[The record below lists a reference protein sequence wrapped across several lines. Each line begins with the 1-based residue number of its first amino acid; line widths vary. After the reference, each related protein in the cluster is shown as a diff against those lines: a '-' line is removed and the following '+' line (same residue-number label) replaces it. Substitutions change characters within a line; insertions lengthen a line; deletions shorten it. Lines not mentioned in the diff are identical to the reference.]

1 MRRDSTLFS
10 QGFANR
16 RVSTRP
22 TLDLSSQ
29 KSYRNRVP
37 FSFERLALTATS
49 KAIVTGGA
57 GFVGSNYSRHL
68 LQTGSE
74 VVVYDDFS
82 RGPGC
87 LQNLEWLK
95 SHANSKNLSV
105 VRGSVRD
112 TDFLATAARGCNLV
126 VHTAAQV
133 SVPESVSKPRLDFE
147 SNALGTFNVLEAAR
161 RSDTDPTL
169 LYTSSNKVYGIPDAP
184 LQEQALRYDFEGL
197 PAGVDET
204 FPVKGEE
211 PYGVSKAAG
220 DLYLHAYSEQ
230 YGIKSISFRCSCMFG
245 PHQYGKEEQGWVAW
259 FCIAAALGKPLSIY
273 GDGKQ
278 VRDLLYIDDVVR
290 AFDLAA
296 KNIDR
301 VRGQAINLGGG
312 KENVASL
319 LETIAYLE
327 SLTNIKMHLTFK
339 DWRPGDNKCY
349 YTNCAKAKE
358 LMSWTPTVPWKEGVS
373 KTLDWVKSNVREV
386 SAVV

>member
-1 MRRDSTLFS
+1 ML
-10 QGFANR
+10 Q
-16 RVSTRP
+16 
-22 TLDLSSQ
+22 
-29 KSYRNRVP
+29 
-37 FSFERLALTATS
+37 RLVLTAAS

-68 LQTGSE
+68 LQTGSK

-95 SHANSKNLSV
+95 SHPNSKNLSV
-105 VRGSVRD
+105 IKGSVRD
-112 TDFLATAARGCNLV
+112 ADSLATAAKGCNLI

-161 RSDTDPTL
+161 RSDADPTL

-184 LQEQALRYDFEGL
+184 LQEKALRYDFRGL
-197 PAGVDET
+197 PEGVDET

-230 YGIKSISFRCSCMFG
+230 YAIKSVSFRCSCMFG

-278 VRDLLYIDDVVR
+278 VRDLLYIDDVVH
-290 AFDLAA
+290 AFDLATR
-296 KNIDR
+296 NIDR
-301 VRGQAINLGGG
+301 VKGEAINLGGG

-327 SLTNIKMHLTFK
+327 SLTKRKMHLTFK

-349 YTNCAKAKE
+349 YTNCAKARE
-358 LMSWTPTVPWKEGVS
+358 LMSWTPTLPWKEGVS
-373 KTLDWVKSNVREV
+373 KTLEWVKSNTREV
-386 SAVV
+386 SAVI

>member
-1 MRRDSTLFS
+1 MMRTAPE
-10 QGFANR
+10 GFGDGPSVLASS
-16 RVSTRP
+16 VSTNKCKIEGSLGLTPEISGQNPYRIRSG
-22 TLDLSSQ
+22 SSAVG
-29 KSYRNRVP
+29 SPMTPV
-37 FSFERLALTATS
+37 S
-49 KAIVTGGA
+49 KAMITGGA
-57 GFVGSNYSRHL
+57 GFVGSNYAFHL
-68 LQTGSE
+68 LQAGHT
-74 VVVYDDFS
+74 VVIYDDFS
-82 RGPGC
+82 RGAGC

-95 SHANSKNLSV
+95 SHPNSKSLSI
-105 VRGSVRD
+105 VRGNVHDADS
-112 TDFLATAARGCNLV
+112 LATAARECNLI

-184 LQEQALRYDFEGL
+184 LQEKALRYDFEGL
-197 PAGVDET
+197 LAGVDEK

-220 DLYLHAYSEQ
+220 DLYLHAYAEQ
-230 YGIKSISFRCSCMFG
+230 YGIKSVSFRCSCMFG

-259 FCIAAALGKPLSIY
+259 FCIAAALGQPLSIY

-290 AFDLAA
+290 AFDLATR
-296 KNIDR
+296 NIDR
-301 VRGQAINLGGG
+301 VRGEAIHLGGG

-339 DWRPGDNKCY
+339 DWRSGDNKCY
-349 YTNCAKAKE
+349 YTNCAKA
-358 LMSWTPTVPWKEGVS
+358 
-373 KTLDWVKSNVREV
+373 
-386 SAVV
+386 

>member
-1 MRRDSTLFS
+1 ML
-10 QGFANR
+10 Q
-16 RVSTRP
+16 
-22 TLDLSSQ
+22 
-29 KSYRNRVP
+29 
-37 FSFERLALTATS
+37 RLALTSTL

-68 LQTGSE
+68 LQKGFE

-87 LQNLEWLK
+87 IQNLEWLR
-95 SHANSKNLSV
+95 SHTNSKSLTVMKGNVHDAESLDKASK
-105 VRGSVRD
+105 
-112 TDFLATAARGCNLV
+112 GCNLI

-133 SVPESVSKPRLDFE
+133 SVPGSVSKPKLDFQ

-161 RSDTDPTL
+161 RLDTDPTI

-184 LQEQALRYDFEGL
+184 LREQELRYDFKSLSE
-197 PAGVDET
+197 GVDES
-204 FPVKGEE
+204 FAIKGEE

-230 YGIKSISFRCSCMFG
+230 YGLKTVSFRCSCMFG

-259 FCIAAALGKPLSIY
+259 FCIAAALGKPLTIF

-278 VRDLLYIDDVVR
+278 VRDLLYIDDVLH
-290 AFDLAA
+290 AFDLATRYV
-296 KNIDR
+296 DR
-301 VRGQAINLGGG
+301 VKGEAINLGGG

-319 LETIAYLE
+319 LETIGYLE
-327 SLTNIKMHLTFK
+327 SLTKRKMLLTFA

-358 LMSWTPTVPWKEGVS
+358 LMSWTPTVPWKDGVD
-373 KTLDWVKSNVREV
+373 KTLNWVKSNMREV
-386 SAVV
+386 SAVI

>member
-1 MRRDSTLFS
+1 MTS
-10 QGFANR
+10 
-16 RVSTRP
+16 V
-22 TLDLSSQ
+22 
-29 KSYRNRVP
+29 
-37 FSFERLALTATS
+37 S
-49 KAIVTGGA
+49 KALITGGA

-68 LQTGSE
+68 LQTGFK
-74 VVVYDDFS
+74 VIVYDDFS

-95 SHANSKNLSV
+95 SHSNSKNLSV
-105 VRGSVRD
+105 VKGNVHDADS
-112 TDFLATAARGCNLV
+112 LATAAKGCNLI

-161 RSDTDPTL
+161 RLDTDPTL

-184 LQEQALRYDFEGL
+184 LQEEALHYDFEGL
-197 PAGVDET
+197 SEGVDEA

-230 YGIKSISFRCSCMFG
+230 YSIKSVSFRCSCMFG

-273 GDGKQ
+273 GNGKQ
-278 VRDLLYIDDVVR
+278 VRDLLYIDDVVL
-290 AFDLAA
+290 AFDLAT
-296 KNIDR
+296 KNIRR
-301 VRGQAINLGGG
+301 VRGEAINLGGG

-327 SLTNIKMHLTFK
+327 SLTSTKMHLTFK

-349 YTNCAKAKE
+349 YTNCTKAKE
-358 LMSWTPTVPWKEGVS
+358 LMSWKPAVPWKEGVS